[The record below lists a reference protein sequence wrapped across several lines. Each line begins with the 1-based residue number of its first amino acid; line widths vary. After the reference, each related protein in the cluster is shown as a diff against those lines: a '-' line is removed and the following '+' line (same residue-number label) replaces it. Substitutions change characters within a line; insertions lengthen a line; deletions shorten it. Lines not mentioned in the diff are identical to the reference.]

1 MKRLLTIQLSPK
13 HALLCPLVCLAL
25 LFSGAGKAFAQQSAL
40 KTNTLYLAT
49 ATPNAALE
57 FALSPKT
64 TFAVEAG
71 MNPWTF
77 SDEKKLKHW
86 LVQPELRFWN
96 CEAFNGSFWGVH
108 ALGGQFNAG
117 GIKLPLGVFPS
128 LENNRYQGWAVG
140 GGLTYGY
147 QWMLSRRWNL
157 ELSAGV
163 GYLYIDYEK
172 YKCAECGMATKNAS
186 RHYIGPTKI
195 VFSLIR
201 ILK

>member
-1 MKRLLTIQLSPK
+1 MKRLLTIQSSPK
-13 HALLCPLVCLAL
+13 RFLLCLLTLAL
-25 LFSGAGKAFAQQSAL
+25 FLSGGTRAFAQQLVL
-40 KTNTLYLAT
+40 KTNALYWAT

-57 FALSPKT
+57 FALGKKT

-86 LVQPELRFWN
+86 LVQPEFRFWN
-96 CEAFNGSFWGVH
+96 CEAFNGSFWGIH

-128 LENNRYQGWAVG
+128 LEDNRYQGWAAG

-147 QWMLSRRWNL
+147 HRMLSRYWSI
-157 ELSAGV
+157 ELSAGM

-195 VFSLIR
+195 VVSLIR